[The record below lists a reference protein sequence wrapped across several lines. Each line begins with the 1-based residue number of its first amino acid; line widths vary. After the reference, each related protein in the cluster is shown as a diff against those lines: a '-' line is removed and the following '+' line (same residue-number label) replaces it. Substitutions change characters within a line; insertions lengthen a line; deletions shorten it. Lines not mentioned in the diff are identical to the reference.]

1 MLRQVSIPLGR
12 PFSISDRD
20 IDVQMPLD
28 VDEAA
33 TDISLLEQASKK
45 DPNVVPTISTSLS
58 SFLHVLKL
66 RRIESSIQQTVYR
79 VDNTEGVCDTEIDRF
94 IGELVRW
101 RDLIP
106 LDTRKKVDR
115 DAVAFDGYDY
125 YVSI

>member
-1 MLRQVSIPLGR
+1 
-12 PFSISDRD
+12 
-20 IDVQMPLD
+20 MPLD

-33 TDISLLEQASKK
+33 TDVSLFEQASKK
-45 DPNVVPTISTSLS
+45 DANVVPTTSTSLS

-79 VDNTEGVCDTEIDRF
+79 VDNTEGVSDVEVDRF
-94 IGELVRW
+94 LGELARW

-125 YVSI
+125 YVSCYLKHLNCQSNVGTDDLLL